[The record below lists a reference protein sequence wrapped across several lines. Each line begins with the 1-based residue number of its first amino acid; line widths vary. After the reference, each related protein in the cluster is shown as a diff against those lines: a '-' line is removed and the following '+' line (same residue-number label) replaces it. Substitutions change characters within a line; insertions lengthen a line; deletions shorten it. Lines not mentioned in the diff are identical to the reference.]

1 MGTNLVVP
9 GLIAVC
15 LTFSSSI
22 LHSQA
27 TSSSQGSP
35 ARSTPSSEKPVRILG
50 PFTSRDDQDEYTKV
64 VLKNGLT
71 LIVYERKDLPLVSIS
86 TYVKT
91 GYLDEPDRL
100 RGIAHVVEH
109 MFFKGTAR
117 RGVGAMAKET
127 KGLGGS
133 LNAGTFYEYTHY
145 YTLLPFEHFRQ
156 GLDIQADA
164 LQNPVFAEEELKRE
178 IQVILQEARRKADTP
193 EAFALEK
200 LYETAFE
207 ISPVRRWRIG
217 DESTLLPLNRKEV
230 VEFYQRWYVPSNIVL
245 VVCGNVD
252 KRSVLD
258 EVVKKYANMLPAKA
272 ELSMVPAEPVQKQL
286 RYRQLGGDIAEARL
300 FLGFSMPAALT
311 PQWYAAQVLNAVL
324 TEGESSILSRQLKEE
339 KGWVSSV
346 KSLPLDLQH
355 QGYLAL
361 QFSLD
366 PSRLDNVELAL
377 WTELERLK
385 SGALDDQDVERAK
398 NLLERNIYLE
408 REELINFAFEL
419 ARYDAISTHKEWRD
433 SVRKLRA
440 VTPEQVIE
448 VAKTYLTLPRSTV
461 LEYLPKG
468 AKPRSASAENL
479 MAFLEQRLPNAVKE
493 AELIAGPA
501 EPLNKD
507 KKGKPVRPAAR
518 TVGQAEI
525 SSAWVESPL
534 TEYKLLRG
542 PEVMVKESRALP
554 LISIGVFFP
563 GGRLFEGLSNNGITE
578 LMLRTS
584 AKGALKMSSEPILS
598 VFERNGA
605 KIETRAEADFFGYVL
620 TGLKAGFEKNLD
632 ALFEA
637 IQQPQFEE
645 PQIERER
652 SLLSAEASRL
662 TDSQVLYSRQLL
674 KQALY
679 GNHPY
684 GLPPLGTAESLL
696 RITRTELKEW
706 HTQFVQKAIPVIVI
720 AGDTEGSE
728 LVARLSTYV
737 STVGAEPIDVK
748 MALPVKSH
756 DRPNEKTESR
766 DRRQSATSVGF
777 LTLGASE
784 PETRVLTVVVNLV
797 SGIGGRFSE
806 QIRERQALAYI
817 VSAAYEPTTLGGFFM
832 AYTATSPENRR
843 LAVDVLKEQF
853 KKLALELPT
862 EEEVRRGKNSSSGL
876 WRTRLQR
883 RSLQIFE
890 FARLKMVGLGLDEI
904 QNYASQYDF
913 VTPALIRD
921 VARKYF
927 DLNHIAIGG
936 VLGNAGSR
944 DVTK

>member
-1 MGTNLVVP
+1 MT
-9 GLIAVC
+9 GLIAGC
-15 LTFSSSI
+15 LI
-22 LHSQA
+22 LSPIVLLSQA
-27 TSSSQGSP
+27 TRPTQGSP

-133 LNAGTFYEYTHY
+133 LNAGTFYDYTHY
-145 YTLLPFEHFRQ
+145 YTVLPSEHFRQ

-207 ISPVRRWRIG
+207 VSPIRRWRIG
-217 DESTLLPLNRKEV
+217 DESTLLPLGRKEL
-230 VEFYQRWYVPSNIVL
+230 VEFYRRWYVPSNIVL

-252 KRSVLD
+252 KRSALD
-258 EVVKKYANMLPAKA
+258 EVVKKYGNMFPAKVEVSA
-272 ELSMVPAEPVQKQL
+272 IPAEPVQKQL
-286 RYRQLGGDIAEARL
+286 RYRQLNGDIAEAKL
-300 FLGFSMPAALT
+300 FLGFSMPAVLT
-311 PQWYAAQVLNAVL
+311 PQWYAGQVLNAVL
-324 TEGESSILSRQLKEE
+324 TEGDSSILNRQLKEE

-346 KSLPLDLQH
+346 GSEPLDLQH

-366 PSRLDNVELAL
+366 PSRLDNVELAF
-377 WTELERLK
+377 WTELELIK
-385 SGALDDQDVERAK
+385 AGALDEQDIERAK
-398 NLLERNIYLE
+398 SLLERNLYLG
-408 REELINFAFEL
+408 REELTHFGFEL
-419 ARYDAISTHKEWRD
+419 ARYEAVSNHREWRD

-440 VTPEQVIE
+440 VTPDQVIQ
-448 VAKTYLTLPRSTV
+448 VAKTYVTLSRCTL

-468 AKPRSASAENL
+468 ARPRSATAENL
-479 MAFLEQRLPNAVKE
+479 LAFLEERLPNALKE

-501 EPLNKD
+501 ETPEND
-507 KKGKPVRPAAR
+507 KKGKSVRPAAR
-518 TVGQAEI
+518 AASQAEI

-563 GGRLFEGLSNNGITE
+563 GGRLFESRNNNGITE

-584 AKGALKMSSEPILS
+584 AKGALKMSRAPILS

-605 KIETRAEADFFGYVL
+605 RIETRVEADFFGYVL

-645 PQIERER
+645 TQIEKEKA
-652 SLLSAEASRL
+652 LLRAEAARL
-662 TDSQVLYSRQLL
+662 TDNQVVYSRQLL

-679 GNHPY
+679 GDHPY
-684 GLPPLGTAESLL
+684 GLPPLGTAESLARISRTDL
-696 RITRTELKEW
+696 RDW

-720 AGDTEGSE
+720 TGDTEGSE
-728 LVARLSTYV
+728 LVARLSGYI
-737 STVGAEPIDVK
+737 STVGAEPIDLK

-756 DRPNEKTESR
+756 DRPNEKIESR
-766 DRRQSATSVGF
+766 ERGQSATSVGF

-784 PETRVLTVVVNLV
+784 PETRVLTVVANLV
-797 SGIGGRFSE
+797 SGLGGRFFE
-806 QIRERQALAYI
+806 QIREKQALAYT
-817 VSAAYEPTTLGGFFM
+817 VSAAYEPTTLGGYFM
-832 AYTATSPENRR
+832 AYVATAPENRR
-843 LAVDVLKEQF
+843 LAVDALREQF
-853 KKLALELPT
+853 KRLAAEPVT
-862 EEEVRRGKNSSSGL
+862 EEEVKRGKNFSSGL
-876 WRTRLQR
+876 WRMRLQR
-883 RSLQIFE
+883 RSLQVFE
-890 FARLKMVGLGLDEI
+890 FARLKITGLGLDEI

-913 VTPALIRD
+913 VAPALIRE
-921 VARKYF
+921 VAKKYF
-927 DLNHIAIGG
+927 DLNDIAIGG
-936 VLGNAGSR
+936 ILGSAGNR
-944 DVTK
+944 DSTK

>member
-1 MGTNLVVP
+1 MIAACLVV
-9 GLIAVC
+9 GAIA
-15 LTFSSSI
+15 
-22 LHSQA
+22 LHGQA
-27 TSSSQGSP
+27 TSSGQGLP
-35 ARSTPSSEKPVRILG
+35 ARSTSSSEKPVRILG
-50 PFTSRDDQDEYTKV
+50 PFASRDDQDEYTKV

-117 RGVGAMAKET
+117 RGVGAIAKET

-145 YTLLPFEHFRQ
+145 YTVLPFEHFRQ

-164 LQNPVFAEEELKRE
+164 LQNPVFAEDELKRE
-178 IQVILQEARRKADTP
+178 IQVILQEARRKADAP

-200 LYETAFE
+200 LYEAAFE
-207 ISPVRRWRIG
+207 VSPVRRWRIG
-217 DESTLLPLNRKEV
+217 DESTLLPLSRKEL
-230 VEFYQRWYVPSNIVL
+230 VEFYHRSYVPSNIVL

-252 KRSVLD
+252 KRSALD
-258 EVVKKYANMLPAKA
+258 EVVKKYGGMSPAKV
-272 ELSMVPAEPVQKQL
+272 ESPSTPAEPVQKQL
-286 RYRQLGGDIAEARL
+286 RYRQLSGDIAEARL
-300 FLGFSMPAALT
+300 LLGFSMPAALT
-311 PQWYAAQVLNAVL
+311 PQWYATQVLNAVL
-324 TEGESSILSRQLKEE
+324 TEGESSVLNRLLKEE
-339 KGWVSSV
+339 KGWVTSV
-346 KSLPLDLQH
+346 KSVPLDLQH
-355 QGYLAL
+355 QGYLTL

-385 SGALDDQDVERAK
+385 AGALEDEDIERAK
-398 NLLERNIYLE
+398 NLLERNIYLD
-408 REELINFAFEL
+408 REELTDFGFEL
-419 ARYDAISTHKEWRD
+419 ARYEAISTHREWRD

-440 VTPEQVIE
+440 VTREQVIE
-448 VAKTYLTLPRSTV
+448 VAKTHLTLPRSTV

-468 AKPRSASAENL
+468 AKPRSASAESL
-479 MAFLEQRLPNAVKE
+479 VAFLEQRLPNSVKE
-493 AELIAGPA
+493 AELIAGPGTA
-501 EPLNKD
+501 PQED

-518 TVGQAEI
+518 SVGQAEI

-563 GGRLFEGLSNNGITE
+563 GGRLFEGRSNNGITE

-584 AKGALKMSSEPILS
+584 AKGALKMSRAPIFS
-598 VFERNGA
+598 VFERNGSR
-605 KIETRAEADFFGYVL
+605 IETCAEADFFGYVL
-620 TGLKAGFEKNLD
+620 TGLRVGFEKNLD

-645 PQIERER
+645 PQIEKEK
-652 SLLSAEASRL
+652 LLLRAEAARL

-679 GNHPY
+679 GDHPY
-684 GLPPLGTAESLL
+684 GLPPLGTAESVS
-696 RITRTELKEW
+696 RIGRAELMEW
-706 HTQFVQKAIPVIVI
+706 HSQFVQKAIPVIAI

-728 LVARLSTYV
+728 LVARLSSYI
-737 STVGAEPIDVK
+737 STIGAEPIDVK

-784 PETRVLTVVVNLV
+784 PETRVLTVAVNLV

-806 QIRERQALAYI
+806 QIREKQALAYT
-817 VSAAYEPTTLGGFFM
+817 VNAAHEPTALGGFFM

-843 LAVDVLKEQF
+843 LAIDALKEQF
-853 KKLALELPT
+853 KKLTVDLPT
-862 EEEVRRGKNSSSGL
+862 EEEVKQGKNFSSGL
-876 WRTRLQR
+876 WRMRLQQR
-883 RSLQIFE
+883 RHQIFE
-890 FARLKMVGLGLDEI
+890 FARLRMAGLGLDEI

-913 VTPALIRD
+913 VTPALIRE
-921 VARKYF
+921 VARKYL

-936 VLGNAGSR
+936 ILGSSGSR
-944 DVTK
+944 DAPK

>member
-1 MGTNLVVP
+1 
-9 GLIAVC
+9 
-15 LTFSSSI
+15 
-22 LHSQA
+22 
-27 TSSSQGSP
+27 
-35 ARSTPSSEKPVRILG
+35 
-50 PFTSRDDQDEYTKV
+50 
-64 VLKNGLT
+64 
-71 LIVYERKDLPLVSIS
+71 
-86 TYVKT
+86 VKT

-109 MFFKGTAR
+109 MFFKGTSR

-145 YTLLPFEHFRQ
+145 YTVLPSEHFRQ

-178 IQVILQEARRKADTP
+178 IQVILQEARRKGDTP

-207 ISPVRRWRIG
+207 VSPIRRWRIG
-217 DESTLLPLNRKEV
+217 DESTLLPLGRKEL
-230 VEFYQRWYVPSNIVL
+230 VEFYQRWYVPSNIIL

-258 EVVKKYANMLPAKA
+258 EVVKKYGNMSPAKVEA
-272 ELSMVPAEPVQKQL
+272 SAIPAEPVQKQL
-286 RYRQLGGDIAEARL
+286 RYRQLSGDIAEAKL
-300 FLGFSMPAALT
+300 FLGFSMPAVLT
-311 PQWYAAQVLNAVL
+311 PQWYAGQVLKAVL
-324 TEGESSILSRQLKEE
+324 TEGDSSILNRQLKEE

-346 KSLPLDLQH
+346 GSVPLDLQH

-361 QFSLD
+361 QFGLD
-366 PSRLDNVELAL
+366 PSRLDNVELAV
-377 WTELERLK
+377 WTELERIK
-385 SGALDDQDVERAK
+385 AGALDDQDIECAK
-398 NLLERNIYLE
+398 NLLERNLYLD
-408 REELINFAFEL
+408 REELTNFGFQL
-419 ARYDAISTHKEWRD
+419 ARYEAVSNHREWREG
-433 SVRKLRA
+433 VRKLRA
-440 VTPEQVIE
+440 VTREQVIQ
-448 VAKTYLTLPRSTV
+448 VAKTYLALPRCTV

-468 AKPRSASAENL
+468 ARLRTATAENL

-493 AELIAGPA
+493 AELIAGPV
-501 EPLNKD
+501 ETQGND
-507 KKGKPVRPAAR
+507 KKSKPTRSPARAAS
-518 TVGQAEI
+518 QAEI

-554 LISIGVFFP
+554 LISLGVFFP
-563 GGRLFEGLSNNGITE
+563 GGRLFEGRNNNGITE

-584 AKGALKMSSEPILS
+584 AKGALKMSSAPILS

-605 KIETRAEADFFGYVL
+605 RIETRVEADFFGYVL

-645 PQIERER
+645 PQIEKEKA
-652 SLLSAEASRL
+652 LLRAEASRL
-662 TDSQVLYSRQLL
+662 TDNQVLYSRQLL

-679 GNHPY
+679 GDHPY
-684 GLPPLGTAESLL
+684 GLPPLGTAESLARISRADL
-696 RITRTELKEW
+696 RDW
-706 HTQFVQKAIPVIVI
+706 HAQFVQKAIPVIVI

-728 LVARLSTYV
+728 LVARLSGYV
-737 STVGAEPIDVK
+737 STAGAEPIDLK

-756 DRPNEKTESR
+756 DRLSEKIESR
-766 DRRQSATSVGF
+766 DRGQSATSVGF

-797 SGIGGRFSE
+797 SGLGGRFFE
-806 QIRERQALAYI
+806 QIREKQALAYT
-817 VSAAYEPTTLGGFFM
+817 VSAAYESTTLGGFFM
-832 AYTATSPENRR
+832 AYVATSPENRK
-843 LAVDVLKEQF
+843 LAVDALKEQF
-853 KKLALELPT
+853 RRFAAEPPT
-862 EEEVRRGKNSSSGL
+862 EEEVKRGKNFSSGL
-876 WRTRLQR
+876 WRMRLQQR
-883 RSLQIFE
+883 NLQVFE
-890 FARLKMVGLGLDEI
+890 FARLKFAGLGLDEI

-913 VTPALIRD
+913 VTPALIRE
-921 VARKYF
+921 AAKKYF

-936 VLGNAGSR
+936 ILGSAPNR
-944 DVTK
+944 DSAK

>member
-1 MGTNLVVP
+1 M
-9 GLIAVC
+9 
-15 LTFSSSI
+15 
-22 LHSQA
+22 
-27 TSSSQGSP
+27 
-35 ARSTPSSEKPVRILG
+35 RILG
-50 PFTSRDDQDEYTKV
+50 PFASRDDQDEYTKV

-178 IQVILQEARRKADTP
+178 IQVILQEARRKDDTP
-193 EAFALEK
+193 ESFALEK

-207 ISPVRRWRIG
+207 VSPVRRWRIG
-217 DESTLLPLNRKEV
+217 DESTLLPLSRKEV

-258 EVVKKYANMLPAKA
+258 EVVKKYANMSPAKVA
-272 ELSMVPAEPVQKQL
+272 SSAIPAEPVQKQL
-286 RYRQLGGDIAEARL
+286 RYRQLSGDISEAKL
-300 FLGFSMPAALT
+300 FLGFSMPAAFT

-324 TEGESSILSRQLKEE
+324 TEGETSILNRQLKEE
-339 KGWVSSV
+339 KGWVNSV
-346 KSLPLDLQH
+346 KSLPLDLRH

-366 PSRLDNVELAL
+366 PSQLDNVELAL

-385 SGALDDQDVERAK
+385 SGALDDQDLERAK
-398 NLLERNIYLE
+398 NLLERSIHLE
-408 REELINFAFEL
+408 REELTHFGFEL
-419 ARYDAISTHKEWRD
+419 ARYEAISTYREWRD

-448 VAKTYLTLPRSTV
+448 VAKAYLTLPRSTV

-468 AKPRSASAENL
+468 AKSRAASSESL
-479 MAFLEQRLPNAVKE
+479 MAFLERRLPNAVKE

-501 EPLNKD
+501 EPPNKD
-507 KKGKPVRPAAR
+507 KKGGKPVRHAVR
-518 TVGQAEI
+518 TTGETEI

-563 GGRLFEGLSNNGITE
+563 GGRLFEGRNNNGITE

-584 AKGALKMSSEPILS
+584 AKGALKMSSAPILS

-605 KIETRAEADFFGYVL
+605 RIETWAEADFFGYVL

-637 IQQPQFEE
+637 IQQPQLEE
-645 PQIERER
+645 SQIEKER
-652 SLLSAEASRL
+652 SLLRAEASRL
-662 TDSQVLYSRQLL
+662 TDSQAQYSRQLL

-679 GNHPY
+679 GDHPY
-684 GLPPLGTAESLL
+684 GLPPLGTAESLP
-696 RITRTELKEW
+696 RISRADLKEW

-728 LVARLSTYV
+728 LVARLSGYI
-737 STVGAEPIDVK
+737 STVGAEPMDLK

-756 DRPNEKTESR
+756 DRPNERTESR
-766 DRRQSATSVGF
+766 ERGQSATAVGF

-784 PETRVLTVVVNLV
+784 PETRVLTVTANLV
-797 SGIGGRFSE
+797 SGLGGRFFE
-806 QIRERQALAYI
+806 QIREKQALAYT
-817 VSAAYEPTTLGGFFM
+817 VSAAYEPTSLGGFFL
-832 AYTATSPENRR
+832 AYVATSPENRR
-843 LAVDVLKEQF
+843 QALNALREQF
-853 KKLALELPT
+853 NRLAAELPT
-862 EEEVRRGKNSSSGL
+862 EEEVRRGKNFSGGL
-876 WRTRLQR
+876 WRMRLQR
-883 RSLQIFE
+883 RNLQVFE
-890 FARLKMVGLGLDEI
+890 FARLRIAGLGLDEI

-913 VTPALIRD
+913 VAPSMIRD

-936 VLGNAGSR
+936 ILGSVGNK
-944 DVTK
+944 DITK

>member
-1 MGTNLVVP
+1 MGTNLVVT
-9 GLIAVC
+9 GLIAGC
-15 LTFSSSI
+15 LTFGPSL

-27 TSSSQGSP
+27 TPSSQGSP
-35 ARSTPSSEKPVRILG
+35 PRSTSSSEKPVRVLG
-50 PFTSRDDQDEYTKV
+50 PFASRDDQDEYTKV

-127 KGLGGS
+127 KGIGGS

-164 LQNPVFAEEELKRE
+164 LQNPIFADEELKRE

-207 ISPVRRWRIG
+207 VSPVHRWRIG
-217 DESTLLPLNRKEV
+217 DESTLLPLSRKEV

-258 EVVKKYANMLPAKA
+258 EVVKKYANMPSAKV
-272 ELSMVPAEPVQKQL
+272 ELSIVPAEPVQKQL

-324 TEGESSILSRQLKEE
+324 TEGESSILNRQLKDE

-346 KSLPLDLQH
+346 KSVPLDLQR
-355 QGYLAL
+355 QGYLAF

-366 PSRLDNVELAL
+366 PSRLDNVQLAL

-385 SGALDDQDVERAK
+385 SGALDDQDIERAK

-408 REELINFAFEL
+408 REELTNFGFEL
-419 ARYDAISTHKEWRD
+419 ARYDAISTHREWRE

-448 VAKTYLTLPRSTV
+448 VAKTYLTLQRSTV

-468 AKPRSASAENL
+468 AKPRSASAETL
-479 MAFLEQRLPNAVKE
+479 VAFLEQRLPNAVKE

-501 EPLNKD
+501 ETPDKN

-518 TVGQAEI
+518 TVGQPEI

-542 PEVMVKESRALP
+542 PEVMVKESRAFP

-563 GGRLFEGLSNNGITE
+563 GGRLFEGRNNNGITE

-584 AKGALKMSSEPILS
+584 AKGALKMSSAPILS

-605 KIETRAEADFFGYVL
+605 RIETRAEADFFGYVL

-632 ALFEA
+632 AFFEA

-652 SLLSAEASRL
+652 SLLRAEASRL

-679 GNHPY
+679 GSHPY

-728 LVARLSTYV
+728 LVARLSGYI
-737 STVGAEPIDVK
+737 STVGAEPIDLK
-748 MALPVKSH
+748 MALPVQSH

-766 DRRQSATSVGF
+766 ERGQSATSVGF

-784 PETRVLTVVVNLV
+784 PDTRVLTVVANLV
-797 SGIGGRFSE
+797 SGLGGRFFE
-806 QIRERQALAYI
+806 EIRERQALAYT
-817 VSAAYEPTTLGGFFM
+817 VSAAYEPTTLGGYFM
-832 AYTATSPENRR
+832 AYVATSPESRR
-843 LAVDVLKEQF
+843 LALNALREQF
-853 KKLALELPT
+853 KKLAVELPT
-862 EEEVRRGKNSSSGL
+862 GEEVTRGKNFSSGL
-876 WRTRLQR
+876 WKTRLQR
-883 RSLQIFE
+883 RDLQVFE
-890 FARLKMVGLGLDEI
+890 FARLKIAGLGLDEI

-913 VTPALIRD
+913 VAPSLIRE

-936 VLGNAGSR
+936 ILGSTERR

>member
-1 MGTNLVVP
+1 
-9 GLIAVC
+9 
-15 LTFSSSI
+15 
-22 LHSQA
+22 
-27 TSSSQGSP
+27 
-35 ARSTPSSEKPVRILG
+35 VRILG
-50 PFTSRDDQDEYTKV
+50 PFASRDDQDEYTKV

-86 TYVKT
+86 THVKT

-178 IQVILQEARRKADTP
+178 VQVILQEARRKADTP

-200 LYETAFE
+200 LYEAAFE
-207 ISPVRRWRIG
+207 VSPIRRWRIG
-217 DESTLLPLNRKEV
+217 DESTLLPLSRKEV
-230 VEFYQRWYVPSNIVL
+230 VDFYQRWYVPSNIVL

-252 KRSVLD
+252 KRFVLD
-258 EVVKKYANMLPAKA
+258 EVVKKYGNMSPAKVEA
-272 ELSMVPAEPVQKQL
+272 TAIPAEPVQKQL
-286 RYRQLGGDIAEARL
+286 RYRQLGGDIAEAKL
-300 FLGFSMPAALT
+300 FLGFSMPAAFT
-311 PQWYAAQVLNAVL
+311 PQWYAGQVLNAVL
-324 TEGESSILSRQLKEE
+324 TEGDSSILNRQLREE

-346 KSLPLDLQH
+346 GSAPLDLQH
-355 QGYLAL
+355 QSYLAL

-377 WTELERLK
+377 WTELERIK
-385 SGALDDQDVERAK
+385 AGALDDQDIDRAK
-398 NLLERNIYLE
+398 NLLERNLYLD
-408 REELINFAFEL
+408 REELTSFGLEL
-419 ARYDAISTHKEWRD
+419 ARYEAVSNHREWRE

-440 VTPEQVIE
+440 VTREQVIQ
-448 VAKTYLTLPRSTV
+448 VAKTYLTLPRCTV

-468 AKPRSASAENL
+468 ARPRTATAENL

-501 EPLNKD
+501 ETPEND
-507 KKGKPVRPAAR
+507 KKVKTVRPAAR
-518 TVGQAEI
+518 ATSQAQI
-525 SSAWVESPL
+525 SSAWVESAL

-563 GGRLFEGLSNNGITE
+563 GGRLFESRINNGITE

-584 AKGALKMSSEPILS
+584 AKGALKMSSAPILS

-605 KIETRAEADFFGYVL
+605 RIETRVEADFFGYVL

-645 PQIERER
+645 PQIEKEKA
-652 SLLSAEASRL
+652 LLRAEASRL

-679 GNHPY
+679 GDHPY
-684 GLPPLGTAESLL
+684 GLPPLGTAESLA
-696 RITRTELKEW
+696 RISRTDLHDW
-706 HTQFVQKAIPVIVI
+706 HAQFVQKAIPVIVI
-720 AGDTEGSE
+720 TGDTEGSE
-728 LVARLSTYV
+728 LVARLSGYI
-737 STVGAEPIDVK
+737 STAGAEPIDLK

-766 DRRQSATSVGF
+766 ERGQSATSVGF

-784 PETRVLTVVVNLV
+784 PETRVLTVVVNMV
-797 SGIGGRFSE
+797 SGLGGRFFE
-806 QIRERQALAYI
+806 QIREKQALAYT
-817 VSAAYEPTTLGGFFM
+817 VSAAYEPTTLGGYFM
-832 AYTATSPENRR
+832 AYVATSPENRK
-843 LAVDVLKEQF
+843 LGVDALREQF
-853 KKLALELPT
+853 KRLAAEPAT
-862 EEEVRRGKNSSSGL
+862 EEEVKRGKNFSSGL
-876 WRTRLQR
+876 WRMRLQR
-883 RSLQIFE
+883 RNLQVLE
-890 FARLKMVGLGLDEI
+890 FARLKIAGLGLDEI
-904 QNYASQYDF
+904 QNYSSQYDF
-913 VTPALIRD
+913 VAPALVRE
-921 VARKYF
+921 VAKKFF

-936 VLGNAGSR
+936 ILGSAGNR
-944 DVTK
+944 DSTK